1 MSNLQLKNS
10 PTLNDIQ
17 EYVRAMVVERGF
29 AKETPQDNCLLLIE
43 ELGELAKC
51 IRKQHASMRID
62 SSKTYDFDIEGE
74 IADIMIVLTCLANQL
89 GIDMEQAFRVKEEK
103 NKQRTWL

>member
-1 MSNLQLKNS
+1 MSRLQLKEN
-10 PTLNDIQ
+10 PTLGDIQ
-17 EYVRAMVVERGF
+17 DYVKEMVVERGF

-62 SSKTYDFDIEGE
+62 SNKKYDFDIEGE
-74 IADIMIVLTCLANQL
+74 IADIMIVLTCLSNQL
-89 GIDMEQAFRVKEEK
+89 QIDMEKAFRDKEEK
-103 NKQRTWL
+103 NKQRTWQ